1 MSPNTIKP
9 MTTHDHTYFL
19 SLLLVT
25 TMLSPT
31 LKVLI
36 SLKGKPVLNPAHTAS
51 AHGINI
57 AIIGEGSAHV
67 SIMGIAPANAL
78 IHSKW
83 ESFEH
88 TVWQVST
95 LKWLHTSS
103 EWIHFMSQH
112 LPVNTNYPPPLTL
125 FVQATGKYHSYNS
138 YLNYVSHYLIVFIGC
153 YACGQEDHNQTDYLP
168 LNRSS

>member
-1 MSPNTIKP
+1 MITPCHLLHVTQYNQTHD
-9 MTTHDHTYFL
+9 THDHTYFL

-78 IHSKW
+78 IHSKC

-88 TVWQVST
+88 TV
-95 LKWLHTSS
+95 
-103 EWIHFMSQH
+103 
-112 LPVNTNYPPPLTL
+112 
-125 FVQATGKYHSYNS
+125 
-138 YLNYVSHYLIVFIGC
+138 
-153 YACGQEDHNQTDYLP
+153 
-168 LNRSS
+168 